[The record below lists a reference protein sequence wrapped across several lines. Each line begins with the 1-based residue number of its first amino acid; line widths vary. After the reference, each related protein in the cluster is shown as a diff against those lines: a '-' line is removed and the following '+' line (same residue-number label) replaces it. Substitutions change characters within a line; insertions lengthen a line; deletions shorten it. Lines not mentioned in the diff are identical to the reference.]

1 MAKKNYDIDSLFD
14 KPAKIE
20 KLNEEQPVAQIE
32 QPAVEQPVQPQPE
45 PEQKPVKPVKQVHKE
60 TREEGNKG
68 AVKQYSYGKKCTFEI
83 PEDLLEDFQTLA
95 FIQKKKI
102 RNLLIEVMQDAV
114 DQNKEAIKLI
124 KSVK

>member
-20 KLNEEQPVAQIE
+20 KPNEEQPVAQIE